1 MNSGIADRGQFS
13 GLGAPSLSR
22 EKVQASSHHITSPG
36 QALPY
41 ATLMYV
47 RQKHHASG
55 SVVINSRTDRTR
67 KLVAKSGPQQLARWL
82 DDERDSMRTT
92 KSVSR

>member
-1 MNSGIADRGQFS
+1 
-13 GLGAPSLSR
+13 
-22 EKVQASSHHITSPG
+22 
-36 QALPY
+36 
-41 ATLMYV
+41 MYV